1 MNLSPSGS
9 GTNKNNDLVFYL
21 TYIKRFRFGF
31 PILSLVGFR
40 SQSRKAI
47 LPLLTLILRLLLGFL
62 SNVKGPCAAP
72 EGVSHNRTGTL

>member
-1 MNLSPSGS
+1 MFPWRGCTSSAAVRS
-9 GTNKNNDLVFYL
+9 KHDRE
-21 TYIKRFRFGF
+21 RFHFGF

-62 SNVKGPCAAP
+62 CNVKGPCAAP